1 VSRESGIGNRG
12 SKGKANDP
20 SATLGTGAE
29 TGTGNS
35 GSADDWVPGARPAT
49 ATSGIAENAFFEYL
63 LRLADDRLVLGHRL
77 SEWCGHAPILEE
89 DIALANIALDLIGQ
103 ASMLLKL
110 AGETEGKGRDED
122 ALAYFRD
129 AIEFRNVQLVELP
142 NGDFAVT
149 IVRQFLF
156 DAWDVLV
163 LERLTGASNQALAG
177 IAAKALKEA
186 KYHLR
191 HTAEWVRMLGDGTP
205 ESHARA
211 QRALDDLWPYAAE
224 LFLADAVDAEAV
236 ASGSGVDFGSLR
248 PQWQRTVD
256 QVLGEATLTIPKEGF
271 APRGGRTGRHTE
283 HLGRMLAD
291 MQSLA
296 RAHPGATW

>member
-1 VSRESGIGNRG
+1 
-12 SKGKANDP
+12 
-20 SATLGTGAE
+20 L
-29 TGTGNS
+29 
-35 GSADDWVPGARPAT
+35 
-49 ATSGIAENAFFEYL
+49 EYV

-89 DIALANIALDLIGQ
+89 DIALANTALDLIGQ
-103 ASMLLKL
+103 ASALLKL
-110 AGETEGKGRDED
+110 AGEIEGKGRTDD

-129 AIEFRNVQLVELP
+129 AIEFRNAQLVELP
-142 NGDFAVT
+142 NGDFAAT

-156 DAWDVLV
+156 DSWDVLL
-163 LERLTGASNQALAG
+163 LERLTASSNATLAG

-191 HTAEWVRMLGDGTP
+191 HSAEWVRMLGDGTA
-205 ESHARA
+205 ESRARA
-211 QRALDDLWPYAAE
+211 QRALDDLWPYTAE
-224 LFLADAVDAEAV
+224 LFLTDAVDDHAV
-236 ASGSGVDFGSLR
+236 ASGLGVDSESLR
-248 PQWQRTVD
+248 PLWLGTVD
-256 QVLGEATLTIPKEGF
+256 RVLTEATLTKPVDGF

-296 RAHPGATW
+296 RAHPGASW